1 METWPLFSH
10 RVGRPLKTSVVKLK
24 KKVIFSHGNVVSID
38 NDFPLLSI
46 TTEGHVF
53 ERRLC
58 FRRAELKSFAQTCLL
73 RTNISH
79 NLWNM
84 K

>member
-38 NDFPLLSI
+38 NDFPFNRG
-46 TTEGHVF
+46 T
-53 ERRLC
+53 RL
-58 FRRAELKSFAQTCLL
+58 
-73 RTNISH
+73 
-79 NLWNM
+79 
-84 K
+84 